1 MAHSR
6 RVACLFF
13 LSLPFAL
20 PLSAQ
25 GETQGPAI
33 EEKLVFSGI
42 ESLVRGPKRVLEQ
55 KDASKPVSVVF
66 RYDDRFESPVKEI
79 RTEGEYKSHKRIMQ
93 AHFVEEN
100 ARRMEGIALDQAK
113 NVYASRYAPFI
124 VFDYDRL
131 SDFSEKD
138 YENLKKSDSDD
149 LSSVYIQSAKI
160 EPSAERNSD
169 AGPDYPFA
177 DALADIGIPT
187 NKPYDGSGVKIGC
200 IEKGFPSTAA
210 NLYGTSVVYHGPGS
224 HDSSHAFWVSSIFGG
239 TSGIANGAEIHF
251 AANENLQNLIE
262 RMDLLI
268 DADVHLINHSQ
279 NLTSDLTYNS
289 DSAYIDYVTNQYKIV
304 VCNSAGNS
312 EHTAMPATAVNSIAM
327 GSCDGDGN
335 ISSFSPHGTTDA
347 LTGKVCK
354 PTYVAP
360 GGRIVGVPN
369 IPYSVTGTS
378 ISAPMAM
385 GVVALLT
392 QEYPTLKFYPASVQA
407 ILGAST
413 EKVNLQEGLWD
424 KDAGSGR
431 INYERAREAAATVC
445 SEVLNHP
452 ASPGSKLAERSL
464 TVPVGSTVSA
474 CAASLFRGQSNSTPA
489 NFNYLKTTIEI
500 QRNGVTYGTRQSV
513 ANFSYLEFEN
523 DTPYTDFKIAVKSD
537 VTKTNFEYDFYSL
550 AWTVRP

>member
-55 KDASKPVSVVF
+55 KDASNPFSVVF

-79 RTEGEYKSHKRIMQ
+79 RTEEEYKSHKRIMQ

-100 ARRMEGIALDQAK
+100 ARRMESIALDQAK

-200 IEKGFPSTAA
+200 IDGGLPNDES
-210 NLYGTSVVYHGPGS
+210 NLQGVETFYHGSTRQP
-224 HDSSHAFWVSSIFGG
+224 HAFQVSSIFGG

-251 AANENLQNLIE
+251 VAAEDFPTLPA
-262 RMDLLI
+262 RMELLI

-279 NLTSDLTYNS
+279 NDHFDNSYTS

-304 VCNSAGNS
+304 VCNSAGNAS
-312 EHTAMPATAVNSIAM
+312 KVAAPATAVNSIAM
-327 GSCDGDGN
+327 GSCDRDGN
-335 ISSFSPHGTTDA
+335 ISSFSPEGIDSSLA
-347 LTGKVCK
+347 GKVCK

-360 GGRIVGVPN
+360 GGEIHGVPN
-369 IPYSVTGTS
+369 IGYEIFGTS
-378 ISAPMAM
+378 ISTPMAT
-385 GVVALLT
+385 GVIALLM

-413 EKVNLQEGLWD
+413 EKVNWQEGLWD

-431 INYERAREAAATVC
+431 IHYQRAREAASTVC

-452 ASPGSKLAERSL
+452 ASPGSKLTERVL
-464 TVPVGSTVSA
+464 TIPTGSTVSA
-474 CAASLFRGQSNSTPA
+474 CVASLFRGQSNSTPA

-500 QRNGVTYGTRQSV
+500 QRNGVVYGTRQSV

-523 DTPYTDFKIAVKSD
+523 DTPYTDFKIVVKSN

-550 AWTVRP
+550 AWTVRT